1 MITRAVT
8 NEFDKKSQI
17 DRKRFVIGLITFVLN
32 IVLVVAFLYAALSL
46 FYVGVGIVFLYILSP
61 IGLVSFMIT
70 KTGIKSSIIE
80 TLKNTWWSNLW
91 GYTFFTP
98 VFLGGLWITISI
110 YSAFKS
116 TLSLVGGSNQI
127 SEAAVGL
134 ILMVIM
140 FLKSMEISN
149 NVSGDVGGFIKSTK
163 DKGLKWSKKLGVTK
177 LVGGAT
183 LGAFRSTRDL
193 VGHGIHKVSSGR
205 FATQAHLRHNKRKT
219 EGKDFL
225 KYGLT
230 GKNST
235 ARAKRE
241 LNEAKDNFRKN
252 QDLSSFNILKEKE
265 KEFHGRL
272 GTVQSAKSTETYREI
287 EDSIKEKEKY
297 KKDADKELS
306 KLEIKRNNAEEDVKD
321 HENADEKTKK
331 EKRRVF
337 LESNE
342 AVEQYKRDNPDA
354 FDYHEQARKHKAD
367 KLHRR
372 EEMHKIGREK
382 QSLANQDKHLSEN
395 ITSISNIKPKTKEGE
410 AFKKSQLKHLTQE
423 RKGVQE
429 KFKDLLKKEE
439 KIKKTTLSSNIKG
452 QQLKI
457 KEKEA
462 NADKLLKE
470 TENTEKQS
478 ITNLK
483 KETDKELNEFKERID
498 INDNIHQQKHKW
510 NKNLLKQKKR
520 QIRSDRIKSARDT
533 LINHD
538 GSLFSSIVN
547 ASKKAV
553 GHGEES
559 QIKEINKEMKTLNKE
574 RRGFKNKKEIDI
586 ENMYKEVEKKTAH
599 QTDLINKERKEAE
612 KKIEHQKNLIKNEH
626 EELKKDVDTQDHLYN
641 KAKESI
647 KEKPV
652 FDDAIKKLEGN
663 IGDFST
669 KKDGDKKKDKKKDKK
684 S

>member
-1 MITRAVT
+1 MYISSCGNHITYDESGYEAELLKTGDRARDDHRKQANAYYEKLAKEGKYNSNEINLLKEFTFRNLEQDPLLATTGGIGRGYGEFINIAYPQFNERAVT
-8 NEFDKKSQI
+8 NEFNKKSQI
-17 DRKRFVIGLITFVLN
+17 DRKRFVIGLIAFVLN

-241 LNEAKDNFRKN
+241 LNEAKDNF
-252 QDLSSFNILKEKE
+252 
-265 KEFHGRL
+265 H
-272 GTVQSAKSTETYREI
+272 
-287 EDSIKEKEKY
+287 
-297 KKDADKELS
+297 
-306 KLEIKRNNAEEDVKD
+306 
-321 HENADEKTKK
+321 
-331 EKRRVF
+331 
-337 LESNE
+337 
-342 AVEQYKRDNPDA
+342 
-354 FDYHEQARKHKAD
+354 
-367 KLHRR
+367 
-372 EEMHKIGREK
+372 
-382 QSLANQDKHLSEN
+382 
-395 ITSISNIKPKTKEGE
+395 
-410 AFKKSQLKHLTQE
+410 
-423 RKGVQE
+423 
-429 KFKDLLKKEE
+429 
-439 KIKKTTLSSNIKG
+439 
-452 QQLKI
+452 
-457 KEKEA
+457 
-462 NADKLLKE
+462 
-470 TENTEKQS
+470 
-478 ITNLK
+478 
-483 KETDKELNEFKERID
+483 
-498 INDNIHQQKHKW
+498 
-510 NKNLLKQKKR
+510 KKR
-520 QIRSDRIKSARDT
+520 P
-533 LINHD
+533 
-538 GSLFSSIVN
+538 LFFQ
-547 ASKKAV
+547 
-553 GHGEES
+553 H
-559 QIKEINKEMKTLNKE
+559 T
-574 RRGFKNKKEIDI
+574 
-586 ENMYKEVEKKTAH
+586 
-599 QTDLINKERKEAE
+599 
-612 KKIEHQKNLIKNEH
+612 
-626 EELKKDVDTQDHLYN
+626 
-641 KAKESI
+641 
-647 KEKPV
+647 
-652 FDDAIKKLEGN
+652 
-663 IGDFST
+663 
-669 KKDGDKKKDKKKDKK
+669 
-684 S
+684 